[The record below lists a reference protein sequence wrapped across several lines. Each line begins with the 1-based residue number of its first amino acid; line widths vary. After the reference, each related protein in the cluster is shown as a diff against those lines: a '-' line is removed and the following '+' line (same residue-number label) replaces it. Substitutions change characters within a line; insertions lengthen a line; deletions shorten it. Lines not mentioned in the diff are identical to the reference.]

1 MTTGLPATWE
11 GCSMIE
17 IVGIEK
23 TYPGSGGLL
32 AASAVKAL
40 RGVTLTLPTGGA
52 IALIGESGCGKTT
65 LGRILAG
72 LETYD
77 AGELIVDGVAVSRL
91 SRKERGA
98 VFRKVQ
104 LIHQDPYAALNPAR
118 TLGQALFDPLKLR
131 ARTLGKDGTW
141 IKQRARELLNLV
153 GLEPESTL
161 YKYPHNLSGGQRQR
175 VVIARALT
183 VDPEVLVADE
193 AVSMIDVSLRLGL
206 LQVLSD
212 LRERLGIGIVFI
224 SHDVAAVRYVARDGA
239 ICVIYRGE
247 IVEYGAI
254 DDVIQ
259 APVHPYTQA
268 LLSAMPVL
276 RGLEEPG
283 PDRYVPSE
291 VMEAGANDIGCLF
304 APRCPFATDHCR
316 ATHPYLVM
324 TENPRR
330 LNACFYPQARRVVAV
345 PVRRPPSERDRVGVS
360 PGPASTGSAGVS
372 PGPALPANA

>member
-1 MTTGLPATWE
+1 
-11 GCSMIE
+11 MIE
-17 IVGIEK
+17 IVGLTK

-32 AASAVKAL
+32 ATSGVKAL

-77 AGELIVDGVAVSRL
+77 GGELIFDGVALSGL

-98 VFRKVQ
+98 AFRKVQ

-118 TLGQALFDPLKLR
+118 TLGQSLFDPLKLR
-131 ARTLGKDGTW
+131 ARVLGKDSTW
-141 IKQRARELLNLV
+141 IKQRARELLSLV

-193 AVSMIDVSLRLGL
+193 AVSMIDVSLRLGIL
-206 LQVLSD
+206 SVLSE
-212 LRERLGIGIVFI
+212 LRGRLGIGIVFI
-224 SHDVAAVRYVARDGA
+224 SHDVAAVRYVARDGD

-247 IVEYGAI
+247 IMEYGAI

-259 APVHPYTQA
+259 APVHPYTQS

-283 PDRYVPSE
+283 PDRYVPTE
-291 VMEAGANDIGCLF
+291 VMEADTSDAGCLF
-304 APRCPFATDHCR
+304 AARCPFATDHCR
-316 ATHPYLVM
+316 ATHPELVVS
-324 TENPRR
+324 ENPRR

-345 PVRRPPSERDRVGVS
+345 PVRRPPSDRDRARAPLG
-360 PGPASTGSAGVS
+360 AAREQ
-372 PGPALPANA
+372 